1 MVFSI
6 WSSTFILIYSAV
18 LVFVFGTAMGSFLN
32 CAAWRIAHKESFL
45 KGRSHC
51 PECGHTLGFLDLIPI
66 LSWIFLKGKC
76 RYCGKKV
83 SVRYLLTETVF
94 GLLSVACLLCYDLS
108 WLCLRNYIFGCCLF
122 LLSLVDLETME
133 IPDGC
138 HIVMIL
144 AWVVFCPLLG
154 MGWKE
159 ILVQHVLALVVYG
172 GVILGLSLLMD
183 KVLKRDSMGGG
194 DIKLIAVMSLYL
206 GLVSSLFTLILACVL
221 GLVFASISKNK
232 SEEKQFPFGPSL
244 AAAAWIMLYAG
255 EPLVSWY
262 LSLF

>member
-1 MVFSI
+1 MISVYSTTFVFVYCI
-6 WSSTFILIYSAV
+6 VLTFI
-18 LVFVFGTAMGSFLN
+18 FGAAMGSFLN

-51 PECGHTLGFLDLIPI
+51 PECGHTLGFWDLIPI
-66 LSWIFLKGKC
+66 FSWLFLKGKC
-76 RYCGKKV
+76 RYCKRKV
-83 SVRYLLTETVF
+83 SVRYLLTELAF
-94 GLLSVACLLCYDLS
+94 GLLSVGCLLCYDLS
-108 WLCLRNYIFGCCLF
+108 LLCLRNYIFGCCLF

-138 HIVMIL
+138 HIVMIA
-144 AWVVFCPLLG
+144 AWILTAPFLG
-154 MGWKE
+154 MSWKE
-159 ILVQHVLALVVYG
+159 VLVQHVLSFVLYG
-172 GVILGLSLLMD
+172 GAILGLSLLMD

-206 GLVSSLFTLILACVL
+206 GLVSSLFTLILSCIL
-221 GLVFASISKNK
+221 GLIFAAIGKNK
-232 SEEKQFPFGPSL
+232 NEEKQFPFGPSL

-255 EPLVSWY
+255 EPLVNWY